1 MKQIQKEIN
10 ESINKL
16 KIVQLRNRGISRNSV
31 FREKEKYGKKNMFF
45 GGINY
50 SWISTLIKCPKI
62 VNSESYQKKV
72 ISRCRVFTDMDK
84 EFGKWNWILMQD
96 GAPAHTSRSTKEY
109 LSKKCSVLENW
120 PPNSPDLN
128 PIENLWGIMEKRI
141 SLEAPKTEKKLEA
154 TVRRVWKN
162 IEWGVIENLVS
173 SMEKR
178 LRLVVEHNG
187 ESINGHF

>member
-16 KIVQLRNRGISRNSV
+16 KIVQLRNRGISRIKIAQNL
-31 FREKEKYGKKNMFF
+31 GITIKKVRYWEQKFEMK
-45 GGINY
+45 G
-50 SWISTLIKCPKI
+50 
-62 VNSESYQKKV
+62 YQKKV

-128 PIENLWGIMEKRI
+128 PIENLWGIMG
-141 SLEAPKTEKKLEA
+141 KK
-154 TVRRVWKN
+154 N
-162 IEWGVIENLVS
+162 
-173 SMEKR
+173 
-178 LRLVVEHNG
+178 
-187 ESINGHF
+187 

>member
-1 MKQIQKEIN
+1 
-10 ESINKL
+10 
-16 KIVQLRNRGISRNSV
+16 
-31 FREKEKYGKKNMFF
+31 
-45 GGINY
+45 
-50 SWISTLIKCPKI
+50 
-62 VNSESYQKKV
+62 
-72 ISRCRVFTDMDK
+72 MDK

-120 PPNSPDLN
+120 PPIRRISIQLR
-128 PIENLWGIMEKRI
+128 IFWGIMGKRI

-154 TVRRVWKN
+154 IVRRVWKN

-178 LRLVVEHNG
+178 LRLVVEHKG